1 MTTAVLSE
9 LEAKVAQ
16 HCDTVT
22 WATTGIFVLSIFLSI
37 LRPDPTLTIC
47 LFGFYGE
54 LRKLLPGGS
63 AAADWFFVGAFTL
76 QVLMYAPR
84 APSERSGSSC

>member
-37 LRPDPTLTIC
+37 LRPDRTLTIC

-54 LRKLLPGGS
+54 LRGLLP
-63 AAADWFFVGAFTL
+63 
-76 QVLMYAPR
+76 
-84 APSERSGSSC
+84 

>member
-1 MTTAVLSE
+1 MSVKAKRTGLAKSSTAAPPSARLVRCAHTTLGAGGMTTAVLSE

-47 LFGFYGE
+47 LFGFYG
-54 LRKLLPGGS
+54 
-63 AAADWFFVGAFTL
+63 V
-76 QVLMYAPR
+76 
-84 APSERSGSSC
+84 